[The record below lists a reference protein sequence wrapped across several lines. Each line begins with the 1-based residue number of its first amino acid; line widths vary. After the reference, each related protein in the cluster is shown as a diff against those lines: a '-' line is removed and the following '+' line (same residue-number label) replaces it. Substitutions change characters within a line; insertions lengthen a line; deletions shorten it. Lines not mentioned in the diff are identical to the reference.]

1 MAYEGMVMQW
11 EISKFNL
18 NAVNFMSAHC
28 FPLLQKML
36 FLRVVQLFVK
46 GNTQKER
53 FRFLEGVYSKRTL
66 FKS

>member
-1 MAYEGMVMQW
+1 MAYEGMAMQW

-36 FLRVVQLFVK
+36 FSSFLLK
-46 GNTQKER
+46 GA
-53 FRFLEGVYSKRTL
+53 LKRKDL
-66 FKS
+66 DL